1 MQDFSLG
8 DLVIIELS
16 LANYVKGIDL
26 SMYAGQQ
33 VANIIGKVEY
43 NIANIAEAA
52 QNQFAGPLS
61 NGPAE
66 PKPGK

>member
-16 LANYVKGIDL
+16 LANYIKGLDL

-43 NIANIAEAA
+43 NIANITDAAKAQFGNPLEDLPPEPNAE
-52 QNQFAGPLS
+52 
-61 NGPAE
+61 
-66 PKPGK
+66 K